1 MIIKRTSLLLLFGLL
16 VGAVRGFVPPSRKS
30 FLSSSRP
37 SPLST
42 STTANKTK
50 RRNSSLSLF
59 FGDRPAP
66 TSVIEEKE
74 IVKETK
80 QGIPQEVI
88 WRLEEGQSL
97 PYDFEYTPSSSSY
110 SSSSDKPIQL
120 RIKQLEKDQV
130 SKAVSLCL
138 KEYGSYPSSSSKA
151 KSELDRKVA
160 SIMDDFENYLFSFVV
175 LLGLGQRVE
184 RRQKSEQV
192 ISLPQDHNVVCLY
205 QVEQDSLSY
214 KNGKETMIGMAEVSL
229 QPPDPA
235 RTSPPFVLP
244 TYVKNALSKA
254 GIWRETKPYIS
265 NVLVTNEFRGKGY
278 SKLLMASCEGLAK
291 SWGYNECY
299 LHVDADPKSG
309 GPAQNLYKSIGYAPV
324 INETY
329 NKDFAWLG
337 IDVVNRGLYIVDG
350 VALLFLKK
358 SLQ

>member
-1 MIIKRTSLLLLFGLL
+1 MIIRSIIPLLFVGLL
-16 VGAVRGFVPPSRKS
+16 AGAVRGFVPPSRNS
-30 FLSSSRP
+30 HLLSSS
-37 SPLST
+37 SSST
-42 STTANKTK
+42 CCT
-50 RRNSSLSLF
+50 SLSLF

-66 TSVIEEKE
+66 TSVIEEQL
-74 IVKETK
+74 KETK
-80 QGIPQEVI
+80 QGIPLEVI

-97 PYDFEYTPSSSSY
+97 PYDFTYTSSSS
-110 SSSSDKPIQL
+110 SKPIQL
-120 RIKQLEKDQV
+120 RIKQLEKDKV

-138 KEYGSYPSSSSKA
+138 KEYGSYPSPKA
-151 KSELDRKVA
+151 ENELDRQVQ

-184 RRQKSEQV
+184 RRQKSEATP
-192 ISLPQDHNVVCLY
+192 SLEQDHNVVCLY
-205 QVEQDSLSY
+205 EVEQDSLSY
-214 KNGKETMIGMAEVSL
+214 NNGKETMIGMAEVSL

-244 TYVKNALSKA
+244 TYVKNTLSKM
-254 GIWRETKPYIS
+254 GVWRVTKPYIS
-265 NVLVTNEFRGKGY
+265 NVLVTNDFRGMGY
-278 SKLLMASCEGLAK
+278 SKILMAACEGLAK
-291 SWGYNECY
+291 SWGYKECY

-309 GPAQNLYKSIGYAPV
+309 GAAQNLYKSIGYSPV
-324 INETY
+324 IDETY

>member
-1 MIIKRTSLLLLFGLL
+1 MIIRSRAFLLFLGLL
-16 VGAVRGFVPPSRKS
+16 VGAVRGFAPPSRNS
-30 FLSSSRP
+30 YLLLPPSS
-37 SPLST
+37 T
-42 STTANKTK
+42 CTKANKK
-50 RRNSSLSLF
+50 RIINSSLSLF

-66 TSVIEEKE
+66 TSVIEEQDL
-74 IVKETK
+74 IKETN
-80 QGIPQEVI
+80 QGIPLEVI

-97 PYDFEYTPSSSSY
+97 PYDFEYTPSSS
-110 SSSSDKPIQL
+110 DKPIQL
-120 RIKQLEKDQV
+120 RIKQLEKNQV

-151 KSELDRKVA
+151 KSELDRQVQ

-184 RRQKSEQV
+184 RREKSEAI

-214 KNGKETMIGMAEVSL
+214 NNGKETMIGMAEVSL

-244 TYVKNALSKA
+244 TYVKNTLSKL
-254 GIWRETKPYIS
+254 GIWRVTKPYIS

-278 SKLLMASCEGLAK
+278 SKILMATCEGLAK
-291 SWGYNECY
+291 SWGYKECY

-309 GPAQNLYKSIGYAPV
+309 GPAQNLYKSIGYSPV
-324 INETY
+324 IDETY

-337 IDVVNRGLYIVDG
+337 IDVANRGLYIVDG

-358 SLQ
+358 SLH

>member
-1 MIIKRTSLLLLFGLL
+1 MILRSTRPLLFLCLL
-16 VGAVRGFVPPSRKS
+16 VGAVRGFIPSS
-30 FLSSSRP
+30 SNSYLSSSP
-37 SPLST
+37 SSSST
-42 STTANKTK
+42 CTTG
-50 RRNSSLSLF
+50 LSLF

-66 TSVIEEKE
+66 TSVIEQNL
-74 IVKETK
+74 VKETK
-80 QGIPQEVI
+80 QGIPVEVI

-97 PYDFEYTPSSSSY
+97 PYDFTYTSSSS
-110 SSSSDKPIQL
+110 SPIQL
-120 RIKQLEKDQV
+120 RIKQLEKEKV

-138 KEYGSYPSSSSKA
+138 KEYGSYPSPKA
-151 KSELDRKVA
+151 KNELDRQVQ

-184 RRQKSEQV
+184 RRQKSEATP
-192 ISLPQDHNVVCLY
+192 SLEQDHNVVCLY
-205 QVEQDSLSY
+205 EVEQDSLSY
-214 KNGKETMIGMAEVSL
+214 NNGKETMIGMAEVSL

-244 TYVKNALSKA
+244 TYVKNGLSKV
-254 GIWRETKPYIS
+254 GVWRVTKPYIS

-278 SKLLMASCEGLAK
+278 SKILMAACEGLAK

-309 GPAQNLYKSIGYAPV
+309 GAAQNLYKSIGYSPV
-324 INETY
+324 IDETY

-358 SLQ
+358 TLQ